1 MEETK
6 YEIDEYKKMVEQVSP
21 NSHIFK
27 DCARAFVVGG
37 TICTIGQIINN
48 TMINYDVSKENA
60 ATYTTII
67 LIFLGVVLTGMG
79 IYQRIGKFAGAGSI
93 VPITGFANSVAS
105 PTLEFKKEGWIV
117 GIGGK
122 MFVIAGAV
130 VLYGTLTSM
139 LVGVVYYFVNYVIK

>member
-27 DCARAFVVGG
+27 DCTRAFVVGG

-48 TMINYDVSKENA
+48 TMLNYDVSKENA

-67 LIFLGVVLTGMG
+67 LIFFGVVLTGMG

-117 GIGGK
+117 GVGGK
-122 MFVIAGAV
+122 MFIIAGAV
-130 VLYGTLTSM
+130 VLYGTLSSM
-139 LVGVVYYFVNYVIK
+139 LVGAVYYLVNYVIK